1 MKEENA
7 TSIEFF
13 RAFRRVAD
21 LINGVIFHGKQI
33 VRECDLQEQNPVL
46 HDISKKDNRVSAVE
60 NTLDLSVMVTVG
72 KAKFLLMLQGQTIE
86 HYVMPVRASHE
97 RGTDYY
103 NQWKKLQKMHNEA
116 RDLMKGEEYL
126 SGVKKRDRFYPVIHI
141 VVYFGKKRWKAARK
155 MDDLFLTEIFPEEL
169 KKLFTEKPLLI
180 FEMRHFSNEEWF
192 QTDLR
197 QVCGFLKRTNDRMK
211 LKTYIEENQEVFSN
225 LPEDAYDFL
234 TVMAGIR
241 NLRLIKQEVQSKGG
255 GFDMC
260 KAIKEMLRV
269 SRQEGEQEGRLEG
282 RQEGRLEGRQEGRLE
297 GRQEGRLEGQDEMAT
312 LSEKLILADRVSE
325 LLKASIDREY
335 RNKLLAE
342 FGLA

>member
-7 TSIEFF
+7 TSIEYF
-13 RAFRRVAD
+13 RDFRRVAD
-21 LINGVIFHGKQI
+21 LINGVIFHGKSV

-46 HDISKKDNRVSAVE
+46 HNIFKKDNKVSAVE
-60 NTLDLSVMVTVG
+60 NTLDLSVMVTVN

-192 QTDLR
+192 QTDLPP
-197 QVCGFLKRTNDRMK
+197 GLWLFEK
-211 LKTYIEENQEVFSN
+211 NQ
-225 LPEDAYDFL
+225 
-234 TVMAGIR
+234 
-241 NLRLIKQEVQSKGG
+241 
-255 GFDMC
+255 
-260 KAIKEMLRV
+260 
-269 SRQEGEQEGRLEG
+269 
-282 RQEGRLEGRQEGRLE
+282 
-297 GRQEGRLEGQDEMAT
+297 
-312 LSEKLILADRVSE
+312 
-325 LLKASIDREY
+325 
-335 RNKLLAE
+335 
-342 FGLA
+342 

>member
-1 MKEENA
+1 
-7 TSIEFF
+7 
-13 RAFRRVAD
+13 
-21 LINGVIFHGKQI
+21 
-33 VRECDLQEQNPVL
+33 
-46 HDISKKDNRVSAVE
+46 
-60 NTLDLSVMVTVG
+60 
-72 KAKFLLMLQGQTIE
+72 
-86 HYVMPVRASHE
+86 
-97 RGTDYY
+97 
-103 NQWKKLQKMHNEA
+103 
-116 RDLMKGEEYL
+116 
-126 SGVKKRDRFYPVIHI
+126 
-141 VVYFGKKRWKAARK
+141 
-155 MDDLFLTEIFPEEL
+155 
-169 KKLFTEKPLLI
+169 
-180 FEMRHFSNEEWF
+180 MRHFSNEEWF

-282 RQEGRLEGRQEGRLE
+282 
-297 GRQEGRLEGQDEMAT
+297 QDEMAT